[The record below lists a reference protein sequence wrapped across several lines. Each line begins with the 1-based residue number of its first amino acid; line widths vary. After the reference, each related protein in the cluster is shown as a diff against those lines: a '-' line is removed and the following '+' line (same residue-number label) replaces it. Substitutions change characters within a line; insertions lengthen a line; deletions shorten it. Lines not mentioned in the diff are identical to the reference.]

1 MNKQLG
7 VIVQGFFAYH
17 LVSVKGLSLA
27 SIRSY
32 RDAIRLFFLF
42 VASTSKKKVS
52 KLGLEDLS
60 FERVLAFLE
69 DLEKTRKNRAQTRNQ
84 RLAAL
89 HVFYDYVAA
98 QVPEMLAE
106 CQRVA
111 AIPRKRARRQEVTF
125 LERDE
130 VTTLIQRLPACGARS
145 LRDRAL
151 ILLLYNTGARVDE
164 VSQLRVE
171 QLELK
176 ALRVRLLG
184 KGGKWRTCPL
194 WKETAQLLRQLIDQG
209 APQSSQSVFLS
220 TTGRPLTR
228 FGIYKIVRRH
238 GQFLDRPQESNRRG
252 KITPHV
258 FRHTTAVHLLESGV
272 ELNVIR
278 GWLGHS
284 DISSTQHYA
293 EINTRAKEAA
303 LRAVDPFATN
313 SPDARRSHWRSDEK
327 LLSWLA
333 SL

>member
-1 MNKQLG
+1 MNSQLG
-7 VIVQGFFAYH
+7 AIVQGFFAYY
-17 LVSVKGLSLA
+17 LVSVRGLSPA

-32 RDAIRLFFLF
+32 RDAIRLFLLF
-42 VASTSKKKVS
+42 MASMNKTKVS
-52 KLGLEDLS
+52 KLELEELS
-60 FERVLAFLE
+60 FECVLAFLD

-89 HVFYDYVAA
+89 HVFYEYVAA
-98 QVPEMLAE
+98 QVPEMLAV

-111 AIPRKRARRQEVTF
+111 AIPRKRARRQEVIF

-130 VTTLIQRLPACGARS
+130 VTTLIQRLPARGVRS

-164 VSQLRVE
+164 VAQLRVE

-194 WKETAQLLRQLIDQG
+194 WKETAQVLVQLIEQ
-209 APQSSQSVFLS
+209 APRSSQFVFLS
-220 TTGRPLTR
+220 RNGPLTR

-238 GQFLDRPQESNRRG
+238 SQFLDRPPEDNRRG
-252 KITPHV
+252 KVSPHV

-278 GWLGHS
+278 GWLGHA

-303 LRAVDPFATN
+303 LRACDPVAT
-313 SPDARRSHWRSDEK
+313 SSQGARQTRWRNDEK

>member
-1 MNKQLG
+1 
-7 VIVQGFFAYH
+7 
-17 LVSVKGLSLA
+17 
-27 SIRSY
+27 
-32 RDAIRLFFLF
+32 
-42 VASTSKKKVS
+42 
-52 KLGLEDLS
+52 
-60 FERVLAFLE
+60 
-69 DLEKTRKNRAQTRNQ
+69 
-84 RLAAL
+84 
-89 HVFYDYVAA
+89 VAA
-98 QVPEMLAE
+98 V
-106 CQRVA
+106 
-111 AIPRKRARRQEVTF
+111 PRKRARRQEVTF

-130 VTTLIQRLPACGARS
+130 VTTLIQRLPARGARS

-194 WKETAQLLRQLIDQG
+194 WKETAQVLLQLIEH
-209 APQSSQSVFLS
+209 APKNSQSVFLS

-278 GWLGHS
+278 GWLGHA

-303 LRAVDPFATN
+303 LRAVDPFATKDVRQ
-313 SPDARRSHWRSDEK
+313 SRWRSDEK
-327 LLSWLA
+327 LLTWLA

>member
-7 VIVQGFFAYH
+7 PIVQGFFAYH

-32 RDAIRLFFLF
+32 RDAIRLFFVF
-42 VASTSKKKVS
+42 VASTGKTKVS
-52 KLGLEDLS
+52 KLALEDLS
-60 FERVLAFLE
+60 FECVLAFLD

-98 QVPEMLAE
+98 QVPEMLAV

-111 AIPRKRARRQEVTF
+111 AVPRKRARRQEVTF

-130 VTTLIQRLPACGARS
+130 VTTLIQRLPARGARS

-194 WKETAQLLRQLIDQG
+194 WKETAQVLLQLIEH
-209 APQSSQSVFLS
+209 APKNSQSVFLS

-278 GWLGHS
+278 GWLGHA

-303 LRAVDPFATN
+303 LRAVDPFATKDVRQ
-313 SPDARRSHWRSDEK
+313 SRWRSDEK
-327 LLSWLA
+327 LLTWLA